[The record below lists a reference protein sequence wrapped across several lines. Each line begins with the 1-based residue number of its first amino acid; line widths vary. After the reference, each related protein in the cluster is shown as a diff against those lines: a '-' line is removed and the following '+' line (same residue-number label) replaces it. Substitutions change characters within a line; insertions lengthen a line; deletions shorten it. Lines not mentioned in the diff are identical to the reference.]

1 MARGKR
7 HRPMSEIN
15 VVPYIDVMLVLL
27 VIFMVTAPLL
37 VQRVDVDLPVKKA
50 DPLLTEDNPPIVISI
65 LPEGVYQ
72 LYDGGEPQS
81 MDAENAALQAVALQ
95 RVDPTRAVLVQGDK
109 RVPYG
114 TVVELMQQ
122 LEGHGVTQ
130 VGLVTL
136 APGS

>member
-1 MARGKR
+1 ML
-7 HRPMSEIN
+7 SEIN

-50 DPLLTEDNPPIVISI
+50 DPLGESDQPPIVISI
-65 LPEGVYQ
+65 QPDGSYNLYNGAGPEP
-72 LYDGGEPQS
+72 L
-81 MDAENAALQAVALQ
+81 DARNAALRAVALQ
-95 RVDPTRAVLVQGDK
+95 RIDPSRSVLIQGDK
-109 RVPYG
+109 AVPYG
-114 TVVELMQQ
+114 RVVELMSG

-136 APGS
+136 APGRGG